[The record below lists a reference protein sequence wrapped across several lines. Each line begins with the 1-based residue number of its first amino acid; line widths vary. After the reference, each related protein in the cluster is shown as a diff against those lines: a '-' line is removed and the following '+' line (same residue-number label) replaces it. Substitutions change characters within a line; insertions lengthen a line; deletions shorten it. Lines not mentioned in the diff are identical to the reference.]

1 MSNLPNVKATENPS
15 GFQRDLMQAIAH
27 LTGRDEDPY
36 GLAIKSVVEERRDE
50 ATSTTRV
57 YTNLD
62 ALIRGDFIQR
72 CEVDRR
78 TNAYELTDKGTAYLQ
93 HVALSIAEDLFELGE
108 ARDIELWPRERT
120 SDSDPEGMIDGS
132 PDQNGGEEVTENV

>member
-1 MSNLPNVKATENPS
+1 MSNLPNVKATKNPS

-27 LTGRDEDPY
+27 LSESEKGPY
-36 GLAIKSVVEERRDE
+36 GMAIRDVVEDRRDE
-50 ATSTTRV
+50 EVSTTRV

-62 ALIRGDFIQR
+62 SLVRSGFIER
-72 CEVDRR
+72 CEVDHR
-78 TNAYELTDKGTAYLQ
+78 TNSYELTGDGVRYLQ

-120 SDSDPEGMIDGS
+120 NDSDPEGMIDGS
-132 PDQNGGEEVTENV
+132 PDQNGVEEVAEDV